1 MDIKQFPIGQSRL
14 SANIGL
20 DIAGAQP
27 SSSTDGMTLT
37 FDARLDLTNKPTGL
51 FSGSYLHAVFD
62 ENLPE
67 ADRFIVDWHLPRI
80 GKVLAPL
87 HDLNQSVGQSTW
99 ISTPDSVRLHPP
111 PTVAGQSLGDF
122 LSTTS
127 PTVILDMLA
136 RLTIDAYLLSNV
148 QEDGLLG
155 EVMEVLELVDQQSD
169 GRYTCASLLDFVRA
183 PRAYLENMF
192 FPNQSVHVA
201 KLLELGGA
209 VMRCFDL
216 PHYEEEDGNGSTT
229 AIVFE
234 MGRGA
239 AGCGV
244 CRVCRHGS
252 PFQSKRGYALFALA
266 NTCYDHA
273 NRTCV

>member
-1 MDIKQFPIGQSRL
+1 MLEGAYFYLHPHGFLEMDIKQFPIGQSRL

-136 RLTIDAYLLSNV
+136 RLRMKGNIAGSRLSEIANNTINWTY
-148 QEDGLLG
+148 
-155 EVMEVLELVDQQSD
+155 
-169 GRYTCASLLDFVRA
+169 
-183 PRAYLENMF
+183 
-192 FPNQSVHVA
+192 H
-201 KLLELGGA
+201 
-209 VMRCFDL
+209 
-216 PHYEEEDGNGSTT
+216 
-229 AIVFE
+229 
-234 MGRGA
+234 
-239 AGCGV
+239 
-244 CRVCRHGS
+244 
-252 PFQSKRGYALFALA
+252 
-266 NTCYDHA
+266 
-273 NRTCV
+273 